1 MQKFRITNGECSRMD
16 IFLIMTLVYIF
27 GVACRFFWIYWAS
40 GIEQFSFDG
49 ELIMTT
55 NDAFA
60 NAEGA
65 RDMIAGF
72 HQPGDLSPYGA
83 SIPTLAFLLSKILP
97 VSLNS
102 IAIYMS
108 VFFAPL
114 VAVPII
120 LIAREYKILGAGI
133 IAALLACV
141 LPGYYVRTLGGYF
154 DSDMLNV
161 AMPLLTLWALIR
173 LIGRS
178 EQSSFALPAIFTVI
192 YDWWY
197 PSSYSLNMAIIVIFL
212 IYTLISNRH
221 NEENYKAII
230 LMVVAVINF
239 GAYYEGET
247 IIVNYILLFKT
258 SLIALLYFLMI
269 KIPSHKSK
277 KVLWILGV
285 IVVIMFIIFGGLVPI
300 ITEINVYILKNA
312 GKGDIFHFY
321 GVRNTVNEV
330 ANANFMK
337 FVLESSGHL
346 FIFICAVG
354 GLALLLIKFRSFIL
368 TLPMIAL
375 GVLALFGG
383 TRFTMYAT
391 PMIALGFAY
400 FIYFTLNYFEIRTWL
415 RSTLLAILTCLALMP
430 SIDFIYKFRVAPTL
444 TKDSIMPLA
453 ELKNKASREDYVLS
467 WWDYGY
473 LIRYYSD
480 VKVVADPGGRQAGEY
495 TFMSAFSFNKD
506 EVSSANM
513 ARLNV
518 EYIQKLQGKKFDP
531 KLEDKFKLNLYQI
544 QKDYGEA
551 DINKFLSSLSDK
563 NFKLPQKTRDIY
575 YYFVPKMIDILPNIW
590 KFTSIDI
597 ASGEKFKEP
606 LAYVGYDIQIG
617 KDGKSII
624 LGEGV
629 ELPSV
634 KPEYVVHNGEKL
646 SINSYYQVGEVN
658 GELKKI
664 SKQIDTKSNIY
675 VIFLPNYQ
683 RILILDKKVFES
695 AFIQLF
701 VLENYD
707 KDLFEP
713 VYLSNSARIYKL
725 LR

>member
-72 HQPGDLSPYGA
+72 HQPGDLSPYDA

-102 IAIYMS
+102 ITIYMS

-114 VAVPII
+114 VVVPII
-120 LIAREYKILGAGI
+120 LIAREYNILGAGI

-154 DSDMLNV
+154 DSDMLNIV
-161 AMPLLTLWALIR
+161 LPMLTLWALIR
-173 LIGRS
+173 LIERGT
-178 EQSSFALPAIFTVI
+178 QSSFALPAVFTVI

-197 PSSYSLNMAIIVIFL
+197 SSSYSLNMAIIVMFLLYVLIFD
-212 IYTLISNRH
+212 RR
-221 NEENYKAII
+221 NEANYKAMI

-247 IIVNYILLFKT
+247 IIVNYILLFKI

-277 KVLWILGV
+277 RALWILGTIAV
-285 IVVIMFIIFGGLVPI
+285 ITFVIFGGLVPI
-300 ITEINVYILKNA
+300 AVQLKAYILKDVS
-312 GKGDIFHFY
+312 KEEIFYFY

-330 ANANFMK
+330 ENANFMK

-444 TKDSIMPLA
+444 TKDSIAPLA

-518 EYIQKLQGKKFDP
+518 EYIERRMNENFSSSLLQM
-531 KLEDKFKLNLYQI
+531 
-544 QKDYGEA
+544 QKDYNEP
-551 DINKFLSSLSDK
+551 DINKFLKSLEDK
-563 NFKLPQKTRDIY
+563 NFKLPQKTREVY
-575 YYFVPKMIDILPNIW
+575 YYFVPHMLDILPNVL
-590 KFTSIDI
+590 KFSTIDI
-597 ASGEKFKEP
+597 ATGREFWTP
-606 LAYVGYDIQIG
+606 FVHVGYDIRMG
-617 KDGKSII
+617 EDGVSII
-624 LGEGV
+624 VNDECT
-629 ELPSV
+629 LPSAD
-634 KPEYVVHNGEKL
+634 PEYLIFNGKKEP
-646 SINSYYQVGEVN
+646 INSYYQVGEVD
-658 GELKKI
+658 GKLVKL
-664 SKQIDTKSNIY
+664 SKQVDESSDLF
-675 VIFLPNYQ
+675 VIFLPDYQ

-713 VYLSNSARIYKL
+713 VYLSNYARIYKL